1 MLNTGILADFHS
13 ILKEEDINYEKIQ
26 ESLDSDPVYKILK
39 ELNLLGYNNLDYFLF
54 DDYL

>member
-26 ESLDSDPVYKILK
+26 DSLD
-39 ELNLLGYNNLDYFLF
+39 
-54 DDYL
+54 

>member
-26 ESLDSDPVYKILK
+26 ESLDNDPVYKILK

>member
-26 ESLDSDPVYKILK
+26 ESLDYDPVYKILK

>member
-26 ESLDSDPVYKILK
+26 ESLDNDPVYKILK

-54 DDYL
+54 NDYL